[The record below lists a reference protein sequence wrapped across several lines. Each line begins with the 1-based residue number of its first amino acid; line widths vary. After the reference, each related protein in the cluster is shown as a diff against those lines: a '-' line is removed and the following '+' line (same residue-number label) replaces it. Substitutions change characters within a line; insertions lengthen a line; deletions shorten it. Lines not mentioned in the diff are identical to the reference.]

1 MSLISNGHFRL
12 VIKSNTTKDMKA
24 KDSTD
29 TKTGRR
35 EFWKHGIALGATA
48 AGGPGLTGT
57 WDT

>member
-1 MSLISNGHFRL
+1 
-12 VIKSNTTKDMKA
+12 MKA